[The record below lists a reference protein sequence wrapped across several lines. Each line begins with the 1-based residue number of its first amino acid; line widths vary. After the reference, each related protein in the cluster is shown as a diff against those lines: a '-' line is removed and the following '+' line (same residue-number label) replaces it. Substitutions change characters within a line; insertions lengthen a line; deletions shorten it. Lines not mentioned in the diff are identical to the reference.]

1 MASKNPYSF
10 LVSFAED
17 FLIAS
22 SLQQNCARKMSLQ
35 DRNSLNA
42 SLKCL
47 QGTKSFRDPSQKY

>member
-1 MASKNPYSF
+1 MAFKNPYSF

-35 DRNSLNA
+35 DRNSL
-42 SLKCL
+42 LM
-47 QGTKSFRDPSQKY
+47 QV